1 MTVLRERVV
10 WRRKRSVAY
19 CARTGKLTPEEQ
31 ANVMAA
37 LHELRARMG
46 TWGAVA
52 LAFGVH
58 VKTMKRI
65 KRGAI
70 TPSARHAISAARL
83 LGVGVDDVL
92 GGAARKAGVCPLCE
106 R

>member
-1 MTVLRERVV
+1 MAILRERTV
-10 WRRKRSVAY
+10 WRSKRSTSY
-19 CARTGKLTPEEQ
+19 YARTGKLTPEEQ
-31 ANVMAA
+31 ASVIAS
-37 LHELRARMG
+37 LCELRARLG

-70 TPSARHAISAARL
+70 TPGARHAVSAARL
-83 LGVGVDDVL
+83 LDVGVDDVL
-92 GGAARKAGVCPLCE
+92 GGEFAKTDRRARCG
-106 R
+106 